1 MHKKRVGNGIDNMLK
16 NLDLENGKRKHIY
29 VLFAIKNMKH
39 KKCLITLSVAIIV
52 NQLTEGNLES
62 MMSKE
67 IVKDVLLSLR

>member
-1 MHKKRVGNGIDNMLK
+1 
-16 NLDLENGKRKHIY
+16 
-29 VLFAIKNMKH
+29 MKH